1 MIRKLHFL
9 GWLALGVSAFILPL
23 IAGYFSNFYLTHVLG
38 LTGLYIIL
46 ALGLNIVIGFTGL
59 LDLGFMAFYGLAAYT
74 SMLLSIQGIPFWIN
88 LSLTMAIVALIR
100 GFLGWSVLRLRGDYL
115 AIVTLGFGEI
125 TRIILNNWDWLTN
138 GPKGLPRVGE
148 KIQAISLCGFSLG
161 ADIHFYYLI
170 LALVILAILSSYR
183 LDNSRI
189 GRAWTA
195 IREDEIAAEV
205 MGINVS
211 WYKLLSF
218 VIGSLFAAIAGSIHS
233 HWIGFITP
241 ESFTFWESVL
251 VVTMVVLG
259 GMGSVA
265 GVLLGCLL
273 IVGIPEFLRDAL
285 GAQFVLC
292 RMLVFGLLMTVMIL
306 VRPQGLIPSRRRS
319 RELHPE
325 DERIK
330 QEEDQSLF
338 DLQ

>member
-1 MIRKLHFL
+1 MKRKPHFL
-9 GWLALGVSAFILPL
+9 WWTALCIAAIFMPL
-23 IAGYFSNFYLTHVLG
+23 IAQHFSNFYLTHVLG

-59 LDLGFMAFYGLAAYT
+59 LDLGFMAFYGLGAYS
-74 SMLLSIQGIPFWIN
+74 SMLLSIHGIPFWLN
-88 LSLTMAIVALIR
+88 LGLTIGIVALVR
-100 GFLGWSVLRLRGDYL
+100 VFLGWSVLRLRGDYL

-148 KIQAISLCGFSLG
+148 KIQAINLLGFSLST
-161 ADIHFYYLI
+161 DTHFYYLI
-170 LALVILAILSSYR
+170 FAFVILAIIASYR

-195 IREDEIAAEV
+195 IREDEIAAEL

-211 WYKLLSF
+211 HYKLLSF
-218 VIGSLFAAIAGSIHS
+218 VIGSSFAAITGAIHS

-251 VVTMVVLG
+251 LVTMVVLG

-265 GVLLGCLL
+265 GVLMGCVL

-285 GAQFVLC
+285 GAQFVLY
-292 RMLVFGLLMTVMIL
+292 RMLVFGLIMAIMIL
-306 VRPQGLIPSRRRS
+306 FRPQGLIPSRRRS
-319 RELHPE
+319 LELHPD

-338 DLQ
+338 DI